1 MSEKLFDKLNVTPVL
16 VVNDKGWFYWVFQ
29 NEKTNQFNV

>member
-1 MSEKLFDKLNVTPVL
+1 MSKKLFNKLNGVRVL